1 MDRPLIEPRTL
12 RGFADLPPTPAL
24 HRRRLLRVAEDTFAS
39 FGYDPIQTPALEH
52 ADVLKGKGGSES
64 DKQMFEFDD
73 QGGRPVAL
81 RFDLTVPLARF
92 AAQHTELRPP
102 LRLYQVGY
110 VWRGERPQ
118 RGRYREFFQCD
129 ADVIGETGPG
139 GDAEIV
145 AMFTRALSRM
155 DIGPFLMRVNDRR
168 VLNGLLADLGLLDR
182 AVPVLRG
189 LDKIE
194 KVGPDAVRDELA
206 GAGVAGVAADRV
218 LALAGARGGTD
229 EQTFAAVTDLLAPDG
244 EGRAALDQL
253 RLVLDLARAAGAP
266 PDALRVD
273 PGIAR
278 GLDYYTGLVFETT
291 LLSAPE
297 VGSICSGGRYDDLAG
312 LFTRQRL
319 PGVGGSI
326 GLSRLLAALE
336 GGDALPGAGPGPAA
350 RRGDARRRRRPARPA
365 RGRRPGAVHRRARRR
380 GLPGAG
386 QARDADEV
394 RGRPGRALRAHPG
407 PGRERVGEGPA
418 DRRAHVGRAGRPWPT
433 CWPRRSTP
441 SRPEPRSSCCP
452 QDTKSHRSAAC
463 QPDTWSS
470 ASGWARRCSSSDRA
484 GCPVSRGTVSL
495 TSAAS
500 PAAMARYV
508 VTHASTCQRGAP

>member
-24 HRRRLLRVAEDTFAS
+24 HRRRLLRVAEDTFSS

-64 DKQMFEFDD
+64 DKQMFEFED

-92 AAQHTELRPP
+92 AAQHTEFRPP

-129 ADVIGETGPG
+129 ADVIGETGPSA
-139 GDAEIV
+139 DAEIL
-145 AMFTRALSRM
+145 AMFSRSLSRM
-155 DIGPFLMRVNDRR
+155 QVGPYLMRVNDRR
-168 VLNGLLADLGLLDR
+168 VLNGLLADLGLVDR
-182 AVPVLRG
+182 AAPVLRA

-206 GAGVAGVAADRV
+206 GAGVDGAAAERV
-218 LALAGARGGTD
+218 LAFAAARGESD
-229 EQTFAAVTDLLAPDG
+229 EETF
-244 EGRAALDQL
+244 EGVRELFTPGGQGRHALEQL
-253 RLVLDLARAAGAP
+253 RLVLDLALAAGAP

-291 LLSAPE
+291 LLAAPE

-336 GGDALPGAGPGPAA
+336 GGQALPE
-350 RRGDARRRRRPARPA
+350 
-365 RGRRPGAVHRRARRR
+365 
-380 GLPGAG
+380 
-386 QARDADEV
+386 QARD
-394 RGRPGRALRAHPG
+394 RPLAVVTV
-407 PGRERVGEGPA
+407 GREDDLRVLLATA
-418 DRRAHVGRAGRPWPT
+418 DRV
-433 CWPRRSTP
+433 RSTGVVDAEVYP
-441 SRPEPRSSCCP
+441 APVKHATQMRYADSR
-452 QDTKSHRSAAC
+452 
-463 QPDTWSS
+463 
-470 ASGWARRCSSSDRA
+470 GARFVLTLDRD
-484 GCPVSRGTVSL
+484 GTVSVKDL
-495 TSAAS
+495 RTGERTSAGPEDVPDLLVKAVQS
-500 PAAMARYV
+500 
-508 VTHASTCQRGAP
+508 G

>member
-12 RGFADLPPTPAL
+12 RGFADLPPTQAL
-24 HRRRLLRVAEDTFAS
+24 HRRRLLRTAEDVFAS

-73 QGGRPVAL
+73 QGGRRVAL

-129 ADVIGETGPG
+129 ADIIGETGPG
-139 GDAEIV
+139 GDAEIL
-145 AMFTRALSRM
+145 AMFATALSRM
-155 DIGPFLMRVNDRR
+155 DVGPCLLRVNDRR

-182 AVPVLRG
+182 AVPVLRA

-194 KVGPDAVRDELA
+194 KVGPDTVRAELA
-206 GAGVAGVAADRV
+206 ESGVDGGAADRV
-218 LALAGARGGTD
+218 LGFAAARGGTD
-229 EQTFAAVTDLLAPDG
+229 EETFAAVGELLGPVG

-253 RLVLDLARAAGAP
+253 RRTVQLAAAAGAP

-291 LLSAPE
+291 LLAAPE
-297 VGSICSGGRYDDLAG
+297 IGSVCSGGRYDDLAG

-336 GGDALPGAGPGPAA
+336 GSGRLPEQARERPLAVVTLGHDDDLRVLLGIAA
-350 RRGDARRRRRPARPA
+350 RLRAT
-365 RGRRPGAVHRRARRR
+365 GAVDAEVYPTPVKHATQMKYADGRGARFV
-380 GLPGAG
+380 LTLD
-386 QARDADEV
+386 RD
-394 RGRPGRALRAHPG
+394 
-407 PGRERVGEGPA
+407 
-418 DRRAHVGRAGRPWPT
+418 
-433 CWPRRSTP
+433 
-441 SRPEPRSSCCP
+441 
-452 QDTKSHRSAAC
+452 
-463 QPDTWSS
+463 
-470 ASGWARRCSSSDRA
+470 
-484 GCPVSRGTVSL
+484 GTVSVKDL
-495 TSAAS
+495 RTSERHSAGVDDVAGLLAKAVDA
-500 PAAMARYV
+500 PA
-508 VTHASTCQRGAP
+508 G

>member
-1 MDRPLIEPRTL
+1 MDRALIEPRTL
-12 RGFADLPPTPAL
+12 RGFADLPPTLAL
-24 HRRRLLRVAEDTFAS
+24 HRRRLLRIAEDVFAS

-73 QGGRPVAL
+73 QGGRRVAL

-129 ADVIGETGPG
+129 ADIIGETGPS
-139 GDAEIV
+139 GDAEILT
-145 AMFTRALSRM
+145 MFATALSRM
-155 DIGPFLMRVNDRR
+155 DVGPYLLRVNDRR

-182 AVPVLRG
+182 AVPVLRA

-194 KVGPDAVRDELA
+194 KAGPDAVRAELA
-206 GAGVAGVAADRV
+206 ESGVDGGAADRV
-218 LALAGARGGTD
+218 LGFAAARGDTD
-229 EQTFAAVTDLLAPDG
+229 EETFAAVGELLGPAG

-253 RLVLDLARAAGAP
+253 RRTVQLAAAAGAP

-291 LLSAPE
+291 LLAAPE
-297 VGSICSGGRYDDLAG
+297 IGSVCSGGRYDDLAG

-319 PGVGGSI
+319 PGVGASI
-326 GLSRLLAALE
+326 GLTRLLAALE
-336 GGDALPGAGPGPAA
+336 GSGRLPEQARERPLAVVTLGGDDDLRVLLGIAA
-350 RRGDARRRRRPARPA
+350 R
-365 RGRRPGAVHRRARRR
+365 
-380 GLPGAG
+380 
-386 QARDADEV
+386 
-394 RGRPGRALRAHPG
+394 LRATGALDAEVYPTPVKHATQMKYAD
-407 PGRERVGEGPA
+407 GRGARFVLTLDRDGSVSVKDLRTGE
-418 DRRAHVGRAGRPWPT
+418 
-433 CWPRRSTP
+433 
-441 SRPEPRSSCCP
+441 RSS
-452 QDTKSHRSAAC
+452 
-463 QPDTWSS
+463 
-470 ASGWARRCSSSDRA
+470 A
-484 GCPVSRGTVSL
+484 GVDDVAGLLAKAVD
-495 TSAAS
+495 A
-500 PAAMARYV
+500 PA
-508 VTHASTCQRGAP
+508 G

>member
-1 MDRPLIEPRTL
+1 MERPLIEPRTL

-24 HRRRLLRVAEDTFAS
+24 HRRRLLRVAEDVFCS

-73 QGGRPVAL
+73 QGGRRVAL

-129 ADVIGETGPG
+129 ADIIGETGPG
-139 GDAEIV
+139 GDAEILT
-145 AMFTRALSRM
+145 MFATALSRM
-155 DIGPFLMRVNDRR
+155 DVGPYLLRVNDRR
-168 VLNGLLADLGLLDR
+168 VLNGLLADLGLTGR
-182 AVPVLRG
+182 AVPVLRA

-194 KVGPDAVRDELA
+194 KIGPDAVRAELA
-206 GAGVAGVAADRV
+206 GSGVDGAAADRV
-218 LALAGARGGTD
+218 LGFAAARGDTD
-229 EQTFAAVTDLLAPDG
+229 EQTFGAVGELLAAGG

-253 RLVLDLARAAGAP
+253 RRTVELAGAAGAP

-291 LLSAPE
+291 LLAAPE
-297 VGSICSGGRYDDLAG
+297 IGSVCSGGRYDDLAG

-336 GGDALPGAGPGPAA
+336 GAGALGPA
-350 RRGDARRRRRPARPA
+350 
-365 RGRRPGAVHRRARRR
+365 
-380 GLPGAG
+380 
-386 QARDADEV
+386 
-394 RGRPGRALRAHPG
+394 
-407 PGRERVGEGPA
+407 RERPLAV
-418 DRRAHVGRAGRPWPT
+418 VTLGRDDDLRTLLGLAARL
-433 CWPRRSTP
+433 RSTGALDAEVYP
-441 SRPEPRSSCCP
+441 TPVKHATQMKYADTRGARFVLTLDRDGSVSVKDLRTGDRSSAGVE
-452 QDTKSHRSAAC
+452 DVAALL
-463 QPDTWSS
+463 
-470 ASGWARRCSSSDRA
+470 AKAVAAAA
-484 GCPVSRGTVSL
+484 G
-495 TSAAS
+495 
-500 PAAMARYV
+500 
-508 VTHASTCQRGAP
+508 

>member
-24 HRRRLLRVAEDTFAS
+24 HRRRLLRVAEDVFAS

-129 ADVIGETGPG
+129 ADVIGETGPS

-145 AMFTRALSRM
+145 AMFGRALSRM
-155 DIGPFLMRVNDRR
+155 DIGTFLMRVNDRR

-182 AVPVLRG
+182 AVPVLRA

-194 KVGPDAVRDELA
+194 KVGPEAVRAELA
-206 GAGVAGVAADRV
+206 GAGVGGDAAERV
-218 LALAGARGGTD
+218 LGFAAARGETD
-229 EQTFAAVTDLLAPDG
+229 EQTFGAVGELLTAGG

-253 RLVLDLARAAGAP
+253 RLVLDLALAAGAP
-266 PDALRVD
+266 PESLRVD

-291 LLSAPE
+291 LLSAPD

-326 GLSRLLAALE
+326 GLSRVLAALE
-336 GGDALPGAGPGPAA
+336 GSGVLPE
-350 RRGDARRRRRPARPA
+350 
-365 RGRRPGAVHRRARRR
+365 
-380 GLPGAG
+380 
-386 QARDADEV
+386 QARDRPLAVVTLGRDDDLRTLLATAD
-394 RGRPGRALRAHPG
+394 RLRATGVLDAEVYPTPVKHATQMKYAD
-407 PGRERVGEGPA
+407 GRGARFVLTLDRDGTASVKDLRTGERISAVLDDVDGVLA
-418 DRRAHVGRAGRPWPT
+418 KVI
-433 CWPRRSTP
+433 RST
-441 SRPEPRSSCCP
+441 
-452 QDTKSHRSAAC
+452 A
-463 QPDTWSS
+463 
-470 ASGWARRCSSSDRA
+470 
-484 GCPVSRGTVSL
+484 
-495 TSAAS
+495 
-500 PAAMARYV
+500 
-508 VTHASTCQRGAP
+508 

>member
-12 RGFADLPPTPAL
+12 RGFADLPPVPAL
-24 HRRRLLRVAEDTFAS
+24 HRRRLLRVAEDAFSS

-52 ADVLKGKGGSES
+52 VDVLRGKGGTES

-73 QGGRPVAL
+73 QGGRRVAL

-129 ADVIGETGPG
+129 ADIIGESGPG
-139 GDAEIV
+139 GDAEIL
-145 AMFTRALSRM
+145 AMFATALSRM
-155 DIGPFLMRVNDRR
+155 DVGAVLLRVNDRR

-182 AVPVLRG
+182 AVPVLRA
-189 LDKIE
+189 LDKME
-194 KVGPDAVRDELA
+194 KVGPDAVRAELA
-206 GAGVAGVAADRV
+206 QSGVDGAGADRV
-218 LALAGARGGTD
+218 LGFAAARGETD
-229 EQTFAAVTDLLAPDG
+229 EQTFAAVGELLPGSG

-253 RLVLDLARAAGAP
+253 RRTVELAAAAGAP
-266 PDALRVD
+266 AGTLRVD

-291 LLSAPE
+291 LLSAPDI
-297 VGSICSGGRYDDLAG
+297 GSVCSGGRYDDLAG

-336 GGDALPGAGPGPAA
+336 GTAGLGPA
-350 RRGDARRRRRPARPA
+350 RERPLAVVTN
-365 RGRRPGAVHRRARRR
+365 GRDDDLRTLLGIAAGLRAT
-380 GLPGAG
+380 
-386 QARDADEV
+386 
-394 RGRPGRALRAHPG
+394 RALDAEVYPTPVKHATQMKY
-407 PGRERVGEGPA
+407 A
-418 DRRAHVGRAGRPWPT
+418 DT
-433 CWPRRSTP
+433 
-441 SRPEPRSSCCP
+441 
-452 QDTKSHRSAAC
+452 
-463 QPDTWSS
+463 
-470 ASGWARRCSSSDRA
+470 
-484 GCPVSRGTVSL
+484 
-495 TSAAS
+495 
-500 PAAMARYV
+500 
-508 VTHASTCQRGAP
+508 RGARFVLTLDRDGSVSVKDLRTGERWSAGGQDVAALLAKAVEVPAGT

>member
-24 HRRRLLRVAEDTFAS
+24 HRRRLLRVAEDTFSS

-92 AAQHTELRPP
+92 VAQHTELRPP

-139 GDAEIV
+139 GDAEIL

-291 LLSAPE
+291 LLSTPE
-297 VGSICSGGRYDDLAG
+297 MGSICSGGRYDDLAG

-326 GLSRLLAALE
+326 GLSRLLAALD
-336 GGDALPGAGPGPAA
+336 GGDALPA
-350 RRGDARRRRRPARPA
+350 
-365 RGRRPGAVHRRARRR
+365 
-380 GLPGAG
+380 
-386 QARDADEV
+386 QARDRPLAVLTLGGADD
-394 RGRPGRALRAHPG
+394 LRVLLA
-407 PGRERVGEGPA
+407 VA
-418 DRRAHVGRAGRPWPT
+418 DRV
-433 CWPRRSTP
+433 RSTGVLDAEVYP
-441 SRPEPRSSCCP
+441 APVKHATQMRYADGRGARFVLTL
-452 QDTKSHRSAAC
+452 DR
-463 QPDTWSS
+463 D
-470 ASGWARRCSSSDRA
+470 AS
-484 GCPVSRGTVSL
+484 VSVKDLLTGER
-495 TSAAS
+495 TSAGPETVADLLAKAVDS
-500 PAAMARYV
+500 EPA
-508 VTHASTCQRGAP
+508 